1 MTVLKVCR
9 VDGAELPKY
18 AHKNDAGLDLCST
31 ETVLI
36 FPQERKFVSTGIAV
50 DIPAGHVGLVH
61 PRSGMALNHGITVL
75 NAPGTIDSG
84 YHGEIKVILYNTSSD
99 TYRIDPGD
107 KIAQLVIQ
115 EYVKVWIDE
124 VSVLSDSERGTNG
137 FGSTG
142 S

>member
-1 MTVLKVCR
+1 M
-9 VDGAELPKY
+9 
-18 AHKNDAGLDLCST
+18 CST
-31 ETVLI
+31 EPVLI

-124 VSVLSDSERGTNG
+124 VSVLGDSERGTNG
-137 FGSTG
+137 FGSEW
-142 S
+142 